1 MVGYISCA
9 LFNNYIH
16 VHYGQRGVAFVGP
29 CAHVISYIIISQ
41 HPPFP
46 VLVISL
52 ILAGF
57 GNGLADSG
65 WNAWLGDMPNANEI
79 LGFLHA
85 FYGLGATVSPL
96 IATSMIVKAHL
107 EWFMFYYIMIGL
119 AVFELIIGTTAFWSA
134 TGKAYREANTLTND
148 RKGGKLRQA
157 ISSKITWILSAFLF
171 TYVGME
177 VAVGG
182 WVVTYMIQ
190 IRHAA
195 PFAAGMSAT
204 GYWLGMTVG
213 RVVLGFITPRIGE
226 KWAILFYFTLS
237 LCAHLIFWLVPVFP
251 LSATAVAFEGFFLG
265 PMFPAAV
272 VAVAKLLPKDLHVG
286 SIGFAA
292 AFGASG
298 GTLLP
303 FAVGA
308 IAEAK
313 GVQVLMPIVLAIMVA
328 AMAIWSLLPG
338 LKRER
343 KSRDDVCLE

>member
-1 MVGYISCA
+1 MIS
-9 LFNNYIH
+9 F
-16 VHYGQRGVAFVGP
+16 
-29 CAHVISYIIISQ
+29 
-41 HPPFP
+41 
-46 VLVISL
+46 

-57 GNGLADSG
+57 GNGLADAG
-65 WNAWLGDMPNANEI
+65 WNAWLGDMPKANEI

-107 EWFMFYYIMIGL
+107 GWYIFYYIMLGL
-119 AVFELIIGTTAFWSA
+119 AVAELILGTIAFWSA
-134 TGKAYREANTLTND
+134 TGKVYRDVNPITND

-157 ISSKITWILSAFLF
+157 VSSKITWILSAFLL
-171 TYVGME
+171 TYVGIE

-204 GYWLGMTVG
+204 GFWLGMTVG

-226 KWAILFYFTLS
+226 KWAILLYFTLS
-237 LCAHLIFWLVPVFP
+237 LVAHLIFWLVPIFP

-286 SIGFAA
+286 CIGFAA

-298 GTLLP
+298 GTILP

-308 IAEAK
+308 IAQAR

-328 AMAIWSLLPG
+328 AMGIWSLLPG

-343 KSRDDVCLE
+343 KVAEDGGVE